1 MKDSLSMRSLNK
13 VFTYSKSKSQY
24 LIFFSLMILVKTPW
38 PEIKLRILLLTRCL
52 DLLSKGPLRKSF
64 WSRIYCCAYSCI
76 DFKKER
82 IVIETFFAPN
92 HTYDKNTFNAL
103 KKFGINEVIDGYGL
117 MPYKEMEIK
126 FIPQLFYKV
135 YALPF
140 GIQATQIHL
149 NYWKD
154 KDFQDFENFI
164 RNKLVL

>member
-1 MKDSLSMRSLNK
+1 
-13 VFTYSKSKSQY
+13 
-24 LIFFSLMILVKTPW
+24 MIVL
-38 PEIKLRILLLTRCL
+38 
-52 DLLSKGPLRKSF
+52 
-64 WSRIYCCAYSCI
+64 
-76 DFKKER
+76 
-82 IVIETFFAPN
+82 ETFFAPN

-154 KDFQDFENFI
+154 KDFQDFESFIRKNQNNFI
-164 RNKLVL
+164 CYEDALKKINNGIHYRFLNGLTKTILKSKRAILNFKS